1 MQQQLPTEWVER
13 IFMRLH
19 GRFGN
24 AFFDKFRVGQLNADG
39 EDIGI
44 LNAKQVWAE
53 ELANLS
59 VERIKKGLAAKFEY
73 APSAD
78 DFIQACSPV
87 PACHRDPNILLLPK
101 PKLPDEV
108 VQKKLKAMYETLK
121 IKKMPA

>member
-1 MQQQLPTEWVER
+1 MQQQLPTEWVEK

-53 ELANLS
+53 ELAHLS

-87 PACHRDPNILLLPK
+87 PACHRDPNILALPK
-101 PKLPDEV
+101 PKADEQV
-108 VQKKLKAMYETLK
+108 AKKNLAKIHAMLN